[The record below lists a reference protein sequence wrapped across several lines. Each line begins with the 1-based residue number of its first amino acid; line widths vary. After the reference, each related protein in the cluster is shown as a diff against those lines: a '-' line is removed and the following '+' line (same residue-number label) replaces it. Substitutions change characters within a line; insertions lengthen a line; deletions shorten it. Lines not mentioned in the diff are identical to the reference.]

1 MATCQPIIMTAGEL
15 RKLRVWSEMCKRN
28 QWEQESIDMI
38 PDDLHFRV
46 NADLLGEVSK
56 FIIMRRGKYLMTF
69 NDETGEANWTDKQT
83 NALVFKDIHRKAI
96 QKSFDFHH
104 QWAMTYGLA

>member
-1 MATCQPIIMTAGEL
+1 MATFQPIIMTAGEL
-15 RKLRVWSEMCKRN
+15 RKLRVWHEICKRN

-38 PDDLHFRV
+38 SDDMHFRV
-46 NADLLGEVSK
+46 SADLLGEVSK
-56 FIIMRRGKYLMTF
+56 FIIMRKGKYLMTF

-83 NALVFKDIHRKAI
+83 DALVFKDIQGKAI

-104 QWAMTYGLA
+104 MWAMTYGLS